1 MSEVWDKTGAATM
14 MSAPHVMDLEHEDQ
28 ERLDELV
35 NVWAAKRSRN
45 YLRKKYYRQKNE
57 FKDLGISIP
66 PALTKFKQALGWPA
80 KAVDMLAVRSRF
92 DGFVMPGDEDSGVN
106 DILNENNF
114 RIMYSQA
121 TTSELMHSCAFI
133 TVTAGDVA
141 SGEPAVI
148 LSAYSAETAAALWD
162 PRKKRIACGMCITD
176 VDRKAREP
184 THINLFTDDAVIEL
198 ENNHGIW
205 TATYHLQYQGR
216 PLMEPLVYR
225 PSLDRPLGKSRISR
239 AVMSITDNA
248 IRTALRAELSSEFFT
263 SPQKYLLGADK
274 DLFNNSSKWEA
285 YIGNIFAVSK
295 DEDGDTPTFGQ
306 LSQMSMQ
313 PHTDYM
319 RSLAA
324 QFAGETGI
332 PISSLGVIHDNP
344 ASAEAIYAAKEDLII
359 EAEALN
365 ETNGAALRNIGLLVE
380 AIAGNK
386 TLAQLTDDERR
397 IQPRFRNPAI
407 PSVVSQ
413 SDAIIKQI
421 SAIPWI
427 AESQVAL
434 EELGYTESQITRLL
448 SDKRKYEA
456 KATLAAVQ
464 AQMAGSAGTG
474 GGNAQ

>member
-1 MSEVWDKTGAATM
+1 
-14 MSAPHVMDLEHEDQ
+14 
-28 ERLDELV
+28 
-35 NVWAAKRSRN
+35 
-45 YLRKKYYRQKNE
+45 
-57 FKDLGISIP
+57 
-66 PALTKFKQALGWPA
+66 
-80 KAVDMLAVRSRF
+80 
-92 DGFVMPGDEDSGVN
+92 
-106 DILNENNF
+106 
-114 RIMYSQA
+114 
-121 TTSELMHSCAFI
+121 
-133 TVTAGDVA
+133 
-141 SGEPAVI
+141 
-148 LSAYSAETAAALWD
+148 
-162 PRKKRIACGMCITD
+162 
-176 VDRKAREP
+176 
-184 THINLFTDDAVIEL
+184 
-198 ENNHGIW
+198 
-205 TATYHLQYQGR
+205 
-216 PLMEPLVYR
+216 
-225 PSLDRPLGKSRISR
+225 
-239 AVMSITDNA
+239 MSITDNA

-397 IQPRFRNPAI
+397 IQTLKGVISLCPDCHGVRLHGGCYIARHAQGLWVPTCLPLHGLPPAGGEGPPPHAAAGGLPVLPAQLHWCACRVSAAFELQGRYGQPWGS
-407 PSVVSQ
+407 PSN
-413 SDAIIKQI
+413 
-421 SAIPWI
+421 
-427 AESQVAL
+427 L
-434 EELGYTESQITRLL
+434 R
-448 SDKRKYEA
+448 
-456 KATLAAVQ
+456 AA
-464 AQMAGSAGTG
+464 
-474 GGNAQ
+474 